1 MGAYVSTGSC
11 INHYGIR
18 PNCTYN
24 VTAKNDALLHLGGSA
39 KGQFEGDPD
48 IAGIGVLG
56 AFLAVTTI
64 SVGLAS
70 ASTFWWITKNV
81 LHWKSRI
88 SREEK
93 TLRKRKASIS
103 SILEELIISCSDQQV
118 FTGGAYAITLRYAKA
133 CTVSVYHYNIVSN
146 ILLVTC
152 ATHLMAVTVSSN
164 YWEHRF
170 VGGLRLAVTSL
181 VYIITGILLSNRGEP
196 DLGFPTKVP
205 TDEETYSFML
215 LPAACFQ
222 TDGIRLGTELDK
234 SFKVGSANEFF
245 NGQVH
250 GWTQFIIMFLFFF
263 LAVVVSVGR
272 LVRRGQDHNGRR
284 TRLIAWF
291 KRTFKPLFRWRRI
304 FYLLFGMYL
313 VAGLAVSSWTV
324 VTSALYVFSLRRWV
338 HESGWMEPV
347 DEEAP
352 DRIAEN
358 DPSTFGQ
365 LVPVLL
371 ISLTL
376 FTFLQ
381 VISDRVTLR
390 RKLSTRRKKNI
401 EKHNT
406 GSTTVIQY
414 NGGGPDYPDVGHGSK
429 LEKPMVI
436 GVAVSEPDLDP
447 PKPVDIEAADGRRSH
462 SRSRD
467 GSGSSTPPSM
477 HGPSRPQVHSPS
489 HTRSHSRQ
497 NRSFSSPLVPQG
509 FGTPDPD
516 HRSPMPGFQ
525 SPTPQQS
532 QSPTPPM
539 QQSLP
544 LHYGSATNV
553 PHVTHVSQTQTP
565 QPTSTIVEQSDF
577 HLPAFDF
584 GPGVNPNSSAQS
596 LPLKSVPQ
604 PTPAAHS
611 HQRGPSDVS
620 SLSQVS
626 QAPSHGSH
634 RVSQGSQGSIAP
646 PVPKKSRSREL
657 REQAQQLIHT
667 QSQQHSQQQWSGYQ
681 QRESRQQEDQRPGP
695 QPNFGLG
702 ERDTY
707 RTF

>member
-11 INHYGIR
+11 IAHSGIR
-18 PNCTYN
+18 PNCTFN
-24 VTAKNDALLHLGGSA
+24 ITANNHAFHHLGDSM
-39 KGQFEGDPD
+39 KGEFEGDPD

-70 ASTFWWITKNV
+70 ASAVWWLSKNV
-81 LHWKSRI
+81 LHWKSRTA
-88 SREEK
+88 RDEK

-103 SILEELIISCSDQQV
+103 SILEALIISCSDQQI
-118 FTGGAYAITLRYAKA
+118 FTGGAYAVTLRYAKA
-133 CTVSVYHYNIVSN
+133 CTVSAYHYNIVSN

-170 VGGLRLAVTSL
+170 VGGLRLVVTSL
-181 VYIITGILLSNRGEP
+181 VYVITGILLSNRGEP
-196 DLGFPTKVP
+196 DLGFPTQVP
-205 TDEETYSFML
+205 ASNETHSFML

-250 GWTQFIIMFLFFF
+250 GWTQFIIMFLFYF
-263 LAVVVSVGR
+263 LAAVVSVGR

-284 TRLIAWF
+284 TKFIAWF
-291 KRTFKPLFRWRRI
+291 KRNLKPLFRWKRFFYI
-304 FYLLFGMYL
+304 FFGLYLI
-313 VAGLAVSSWTV
+313 AGIAVSSWTV
-324 VTSALYVFSLRRWV
+324 VTSALYVFALRRWV
-338 HESGWMEPV
+338 HGSGWMKPLD
-347 DEEAP
+347 DETP
-352 DRIAEN
+352 DRIGEN

-390 RKLSTRRKKNI
+390 RRLSNRRKKNI

-406 GSTTVIQY
+406 PTFVQY
-414 NGGGPDYPDVGHGSK
+414 NGGDPGYPENPHGFK
-429 LEKPMVI
+429 LEKPVVV
-436 GVAVSEPDLDP
+436 GVAISEPDLDP
-447 PKPVDIEAADGRRSH
+447 PKPIDLEAADRRRSQ

-467 GSGSSTPPSM
+467 GSGNGTPQSLHRPSQ
-477 HGPSRPQVHSPS
+477 RQVHSPS
-489 HTRSHSRQ
+489 HTRTHSRQ
-497 NRSFSSPLVPQG
+497 NRSFSSPRVPQG
-509 FGTPDPD
+509 FGTPE
-516 HRSPMPGFQ
+516 PGFQ
-525 SPTPQQS
+525 SPIPGFQSPAPQES

-539 QQSLP
+539 NQGPALQ
-544 LHYGSATNV
+544 YGSANSV
-553 PHVTHVSQTQTP
+553 PQVTHISQTP
-565 QPTSTIVEQSDF
+565 QATSGYVEQSDF

-584 GPGVNPNSSAQS
+584 GPGVNPNGSTHS
-596 LPLKSVPQ
+596 LPLKSTVHP
-604 PTPAAHS
+604 

-620 SLSQVS
+620 SLSHAS
-626 QAPSHGSH
+626 RSPSHGSH
-634 RVSQGSQGSIAP
+634 HVSQGSEGSIAP

-657 REQAQQLIHT
+657 REQQAQQLGHS
-667 QSQQHSQQQWSGYQ
+667 QSQQYLQQEYYQ
-681 QRESRQQEDQRPGP
+681 QGNQPQQ
-695 QPNFGLG
+695 
-702 ERDTY
+702 
-707 RTF
+707 